1 MLYLRTL
8 RVLVLLLLLTF
19 QSALAHASLETST
32 PADGAIISA
41 PQEIVLTFVEP
52 IETMFSVFELH
63 QLEVAADASHELRA
77 QAADTAMTQAFNMN
91 ATSLRA
97 TEMLT
102 SGQSAT
108 VTLTLSDLDPGSYT
122 LMWRVL
128 SVDSHPSQGF
138 ITFVISDKPTTNSD

>member
-1 MLYLRTL
+1 MLFSRTP
-8 RVLVLLLLLTF
+8 RVMLLLLLLTV
-19 QSALAHASLETST
+19 QSALAHAGLEASN

-63 QLEVAADASHELRA
+63 QLDVAPDASHDLHA
-77 QAADTAMTQAFNMN
+77 QAAHDAMTHAFNMD

-102 SGQSAT
+102 TGQSAT
-108 VTLTLSDLDPGSYT
+108 VTLALPELAPGSYS

-128 SVDSHPSQGF
+128 SVDSHPSQDF
-138 ITFVISDKPTTNSD
+138 ITFVITDAATTN